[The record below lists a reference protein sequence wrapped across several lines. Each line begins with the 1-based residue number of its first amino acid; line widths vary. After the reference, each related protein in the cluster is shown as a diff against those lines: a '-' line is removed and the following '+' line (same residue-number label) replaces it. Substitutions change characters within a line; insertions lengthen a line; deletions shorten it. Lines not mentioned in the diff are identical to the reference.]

1 MIENLNKQPI
11 LNLSVLHVIG
21 SSYVM
26 YLIAGCSQEERGA
39 GGAEGAE
46 QGGPAAGRHG
56 ENAGRLQVVY
66 WLQVLI
72 FFIYTESRIL
82 STTRIGSLAVTINGS
97 IPNSQPCVNKKLK
110 KYYDT
115 ASLSL

>member
-1 MIENLNKQPI
+1 MIENLNKRPI

-21 SSYVM
+21 SSYVV

-66 WLQVLI
+66 WLQVL
-72 FFIYTESRIL
+72 FFIY
-82 STTRIGSLAVTINGS
+82 
-97 IPNSQPCVNKKLK
+97 IPKPEYCSCLIPEMDPWL
-110 KYYDT
+110 
-115 ASLSL
+115 